1 CLPPRRSSDLGRRW
15 HYRVIAVA
23 FGFIGD
29 LLPALQT
36 GPVGTAR
43 LGEGCQLIKSGW
55 ISHAIG
61 SELTE
66 RGGCMND
73 FPDGSVIRGLEVNDI
88 RGHRKANRRQ
98 DFRAIHD
105 EHPLS
110 TGRKIG
116 EQWPRKRIK
125 RECET

>member
-1 CLPPRRSSDLGRRW
+1 HYASVLRQQDVLRSGELGKHCSDSGQCIAVVLRRGGSRRW
-15 HYRVIAVA
+15 HYRAIAVA

-29 LLPALQT
+29 LLRVLQT
-36 GPVGTAR
+36 GPVGTAK

-88 RGHRKANRRQ
+88 RGHRKIG
-98 DFRAIHD
+98 RA
-105 EHPLS
+105 S
-110 TGRKIG
+110 C
-116 EQWPRKRIK
+116 
-125 RECET
+125 RERV

>member
-1 CLPPRRSSDLGRRW
+1 VVRSSELGKHCSDSGQRIAIVLRRGGGRRW

-36 GPVGTAR
+36 GPVGTTR
-43 LGEGCQLIKSGW
+43 LGEGCQLVKSSW
-55 ISHAIG
+55 ISHAFG

-88 RGHRKANRRQ
+88 RGHRNANRRQ

-105 EHPLS
+105 
-110 TGRKIG
+110 
-116 EQWPRKRIK
+116 
-125 RECET
+125 